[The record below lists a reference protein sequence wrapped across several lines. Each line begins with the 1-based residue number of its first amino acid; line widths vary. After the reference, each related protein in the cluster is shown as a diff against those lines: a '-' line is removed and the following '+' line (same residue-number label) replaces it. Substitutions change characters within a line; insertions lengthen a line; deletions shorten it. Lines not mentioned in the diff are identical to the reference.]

1 MKSPKKI
8 QYKKEYYIRTKKQRE
23 RYYSNKKE
31 ILNKARIYYLQNRS
45 KILKRTKDKYHAD
58 EIKFKENKDFRKI
71 YLKRLEDI
79 RIAHERRN
87 RVERKEVLEAFPK
100 IECQKCGFKDTRALQ
115 IDHINGGGNKE
126 RKSFRN
132 PSKYYEHIKSHV
144 DNYQLLCANCNWI
157 KKHEE
162 KEARKTKKYQSA

>member
-87 RVERKEVLEAFPK
+87 RVERKEDLEAFPK
-100 IECQKCGFKDTRALQ
+100 IECQKCGWLYVLGYGDEPTTFCHSCAQEIISKLEKITPKPPNAITWENWVEILNLIQ
-115 IDHINGGGNKE
+115 KE
-126 RKSFRN
+126 L
-132 PSKYYEHIKSHV
+132 YE
-144 DNYQLLCANCNWI
+144 
-157 KKHEE
+157 
-162 KEARKTKKYQSA
+162 R